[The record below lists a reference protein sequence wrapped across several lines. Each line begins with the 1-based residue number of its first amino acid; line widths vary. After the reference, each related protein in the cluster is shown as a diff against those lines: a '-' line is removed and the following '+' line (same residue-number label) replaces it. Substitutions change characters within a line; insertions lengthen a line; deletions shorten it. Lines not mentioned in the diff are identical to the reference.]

1 MVGTSNQSDPEMAID
16 HIGQAKS
23 LSHDGHIG
31 RAIEKLP
38 QTDGGGIDPSAEVT
52 FFGIGIHYS
61 CWL

>member
-1 MVGTSNQSDPEMAID
+1 MSMCPLKYKTTLL

-38 QTDGGGIDPSAEVT
+38 QTDGGGIDPSAEVR
-52 FFGIGIHYS
+52 
-61 CWL
+61 